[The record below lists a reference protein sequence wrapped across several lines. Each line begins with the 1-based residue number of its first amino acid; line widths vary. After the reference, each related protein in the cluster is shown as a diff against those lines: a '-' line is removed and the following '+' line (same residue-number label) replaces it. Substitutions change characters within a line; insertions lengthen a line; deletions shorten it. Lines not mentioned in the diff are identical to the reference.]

1 MQMICNKCNR
11 AVEVNVIEEK
21 LNRNTSVV
29 SIVCS
34 NCDNKTIAYY
44 LNDKARD
51 LQKDIRI
58 SEGDK
63 RISLQKELKEVMDKL
78 KKENE

>member
-1 MQMICNKCNR
+1 MQMICNKCKK

-21 LNRNTSVV
+21 LNKDTSVV

-34 NCDNKTIAYY
+34 NCDNKTVAYY

-51 LQKDIRI
+51 LQKNIRI
-58 SEGDK
+58 SRGNK
-63 RISLQKELKEVMDKL
+63 RISLQEELKNVMDKL

>member
-1 MQMICNKCNR
+1 MKMICNKCNK

-21 LNRNTSVV
+21 LNKDTSVV

-34 NCDNKTIAYY
+34 NCDNKTVAYY

-51 LQKDIRI
+51 LQKNIRI
-58 SEGDK
+58 SRGNK
-63 RISLQKELKEVMDKL
+63 RISLQEELKKVMDKL